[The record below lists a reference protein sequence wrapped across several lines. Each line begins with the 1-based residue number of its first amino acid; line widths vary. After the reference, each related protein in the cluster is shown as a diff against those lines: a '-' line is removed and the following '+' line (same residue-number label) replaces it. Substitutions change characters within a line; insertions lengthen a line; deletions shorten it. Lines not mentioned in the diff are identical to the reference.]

1 MVHLLVLL
9 MQISESISAPP
20 VIDNKPPSR
29 DITSLIIQ
37 IIERFLERDL
47 AAVLF
52 GIILGSWLIVNYF
65 EIPKIIQSI
74 NKKIG
79 RIEDVLKDF
88 LFKKNPNPFDN
99 NDDEDNEF

>member
-1 MVHLLVLL
+1 MFYLLILL
-9 MQISESISAPP
+9 MQISPISAPP
-20 VIDNKPPSR
+20 SIDNKPPSR

-65 EIPKIIQSI
+65 KIPKIIQSI

-88 LFKKNPNPFDN
+88 LFKKTPNPFDN
-99 NDDEDNEF
+99 NEDDDEF